1 MDSQV
6 CVDQLL
12 HCGQSSMCGPEITV
26 SGKILQCVQS
36 DMSGPVIILW
46 TVKYAW
52 TSDYIVDSQV
62 RVDQ

>member
-1 MDSQV
+1 
-6 CVDQLL
+6 
-12 HCGQSSMCGPEITV
+12 MCGPEITV

-36 DMSGPVIILW
+36 NMSGPVIILW